1 MINIYTDDEIKL
13 IKESGH
19 ITYQTHQYLKEF
31 LKPGVTT
38 KHIDDL
44 AGEFIRS
51 KGGVP
56 SCLGFEGYPG
66 NICISVNDEVVH
78 GIGSDRKLKEGDI
91 VTLDICTLYKGYHSD
106 SAWTYPVGKI
116 NKEKEYLLYHTEK
129 SLFTGLKE
137 LKAGVPLGNASSRI
151 GQYAKKHGLG
161 VVHELVG
168 HGVGHEL
175 HEDPDVPNYGEKNA
189 GPLLKKGM
197 VIAIEPMLTFGD
209 ESIYIDDNEWTIK
222 TDDGSRAAH
231 FEHTVLIT
239 DGEPEIL
246 TGECKNGKE

>member
-19 ITYQTHQYLKEF
+19 ITYETHQYLKQF

-38 KHIDDL
+38 KYIDDL

-51 KGGVP
+51 KGGEP
-56 SCLGFEGYPG
+56 SCKGYEGYPG

-78 GIGSDRKLKEGDI
+78 GIGSDRCLEEGDI

-116 NKEKEYLLYHTEK
+116 NKEKEYLMHHTEK
-129 SLFTGLKE
+129 ALFTGLKE
-137 LKAGVPLGNASSRI
+137 LKAGVPLGNASARI
-151 GQYAKKHGLG
+151 GQYAKKRGLG

-175 HEDPDVPNYGEKNA
+175 HEDPDVPNYGIYNTGVK
-189 GPLLKKGM
+189 LKEGM
-197 VIAIEPMLTFGD
+197 VIAVEPMLTAGKR
-209 ESIYIDDNEWTIK
+209 YVVMLDDDWTIV
-222 TDDGSRAAH
+222 TEDGSPSAH
-231 FEHTVLIT
+231 FEHTVAIRK
-239 DGEPEIL
+239 DGYEIL
-246 TGECKNGKE
+246 TGE

>member
-66 NICISVNDEVVH
+66 NICISINDEVVH

-129 SLFTGLKE
+129 SLFVGLKE
-137 LKAGVPLGNASSRI
+137 LKAQKLPHKRPMSPVRPPII
-151 GQYAKKHGLG
+151 GAPVISLFFITALAD
-161 VVHELVG
+161 VVFSIFTPPACMR
-168 HGVGHEL
+168 
-175 HEDPDVPNYGEKNA
+175 DY
-189 GPLLKKGM
+189 
-197 VIAIEPMLTFGD
+197 IFSEPIFL
-209 ESIYIDDNEWTIK
+209 SIYRHQIIFFTTKNPVDKIH
-222 TDDGSRAAH
+222 RI
-231 FEHTVLIT
+231 FEY
-239 DGEPEIL
+239 IL
-246 TGECKNGKE
+246 T